1 MAKQRTYYICSEC
14 GQEFPKWLGKCSSCG
29 AWNTLEEAVEERR
42 TGISSSR
49 TAKCSKLSEI
59 SYDEDVRYDTGSE
72 ELNRV
77 LGGGLVKGSLVLLSG
92 DPGIGKSG
100 CLQELPHPL
109 SILPL
114 QTRPHFPHDKTR
126 LPIRS
131 ASPGVSSA

>member
-29 AWNTLEEAVEERR
+29 AWNTLEEAVTESG
-42 TGISSSR
+42 TKLASSH
-49 TAKCSKLSEI
+49 TVKCSKLSEI

-92 DPGIGKSG
+92 DPGIGKSTLL
-100 CLQELPHPL
+100 LQ
-109 SILPL
+109 ICDFWAKN
-114 QTRPHFPHDKTR
+114 TKFYTYRARKAAVR
-126 LPIRS
+126 
-131 ASPGVSSA
+131 